1 MLAWTTLNSLVAG
14 TCRSP
19 RRQPQ
24 RSDLHAP
31 RIESMVGL
39 AAALGGLDEVLGTEM
54 FADAALQAPLATAL
68 PVYQPGP
75 TMVTVG

>member
-1 MLAWTTLNSLVAG
+1 
-14 TCRSP
+14 
-19 RRQPQ
+19 
-24 RSDLHAP
+24 
-31 RIESMVGL
+31 MVGL